1 MVAGHAYTFRVSA
14 YSSDAGT
21 SAVSNEAAV
30 AVPSDTGIAAPVIE
44 DYTYSSTRRRLTLT
58 WAAVDAAASYEVQ
71 YQVDGSVWIGLT
83 ASETSATLSG
93 ATYGKTYSF
102 RVRAVSNDGDVS
114 DWTEGWY
121 NTATNETSLSSALL
135 DAAEEAE
142 IGDSIDLISSGLLAA
157 DEVDSFFQDFF
168 EEEF

>member
-1 MVAGHAYTFRVSA
+1 MSKYRKIRSGSSA
-14 YSSDAGT
+14 RSARSSF
-21 SAVSNEAAV
+21 SNEAAV
-30 AVPSDTGIAAPVIE
+30 AVPSEAGIAAPVIE

-71 YQVDGSVWIGLT
+71 YQVDDSVWIGLT
-83 ASETSATLSG
+83 AGGTSATLSG
-93 ATYGKTYSF
+93 ATYGKTYNF

-114 DWTEGWY
+114 DWSEGWY

-135 DAAEEAE
+135 DAAQEAE
-142 IGDSIDLISSGLLAA
+142 IGDSIDLISNGLLAA
-157 DEVDSFFQDFF
+157 DVDSFFKDFF